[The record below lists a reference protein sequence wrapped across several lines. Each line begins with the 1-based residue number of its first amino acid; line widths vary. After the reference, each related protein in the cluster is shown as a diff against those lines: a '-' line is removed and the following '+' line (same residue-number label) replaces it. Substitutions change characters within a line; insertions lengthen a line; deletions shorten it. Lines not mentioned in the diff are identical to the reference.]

1 MKVLAVIGS
10 PHFDGPGARLTMQA
24 VRGAKDAGHEVT
36 VYRVNEMDI
45 RGCQGCNACKNAS
58 IDCVLKDDL
67 APYWKALHEADALIV
82 SAPNYAAN
90 VCGPMITYM
99 NRHYCL
105 LDRDWRPRI
114 HPGIRLIGIFTQGD
128 ADRDSSV
135 LGEVGRAAA
144 RQIRFLLQ
152 DAQVLAISG
161 GRTIAAVAQAL
172 SVAAPMDVTVVPAS
186 GGMGGGVSTQAN
198 TLAEQIGRKLGG
210 AHRLLHLPDGV
221 SGEAAPELCAL
232 PQVREVL
239 ELLRHADVLLY
250 SCLLYTSPS
259 PRDLG
264 GSRMP
269 SSA

>member
-128 ADRDSSV
+128 ADREKYKDV
-135 LGEVGRAAA
+135 YRRYLADFENRDMKLVDMLVHTRADGVVTDECALARQAYELGRA
-144 RQIRFLLQ
+144 L
-152 DAQVLAISG
+152 
-161 GRTIAAVAQAL
+161 
-172 SVAAPMDVTVVPAS
+172 
-186 GGMGGGVSTQAN
+186 
-198 TLAEQIGRKLGG
+198 
-210 AHRLLHLPDGV
+210 
-221 SGEAAPELCAL
+221 
-232 PQVREVL
+232 
-239 ELLRHADVLLY
+239 
-250 SCLLYTSPS
+250 
-259 PRDLG
+259 
-264 GSRMP
+264 
-269 SSA
+269 